1 MKKEY
6 KLGKGKLKVE
16 IRRSTKKEF
25 VQGVFGTCILG
36 LLIYYFFFR

>member
-6 KLGKGKLKVE
+6 KLGKRKLE
-16 IRRSTKKEF
+16 IEILRSTKKEF